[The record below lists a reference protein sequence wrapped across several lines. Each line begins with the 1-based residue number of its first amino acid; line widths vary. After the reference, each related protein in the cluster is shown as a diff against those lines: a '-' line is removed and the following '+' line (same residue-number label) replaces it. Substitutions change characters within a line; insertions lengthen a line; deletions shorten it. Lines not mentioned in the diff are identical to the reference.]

1 MTRMIKRYANR
12 KLYDTE
18 ESHYV
23 SLQDIVALV
32 RDGEDVEV
40 VDSRTGEDLT
50 SVTLAQAMTEEEKS
64 SEGGALP
71 LDVLKELIK
80 RGSESFNEL
89 MRISRLA
96 GKGAVQMAEEGTS
109 KYYRKL
115 VDHGEMSEDEARS
128 YLKLLSKS
136 VTKRRHSLESE
147 IDARIKSYVK
157 ALDLPTRSEI
167 NRIVK
172 KVDSIVGMLDKH
184 ISDLRAP
191 KAGRGKKK

>member
-1 MTRMIKRYANR
+1 MARIIKRYANR

-23 SLQDIVALV
+23 GLQDILSLV
-32 RDGEDVEV
+32 REGEDIEV

-50 SVTLAQAMTEEEKS
+50 SVTLAQAMTGEEKS
-64 SEGGALP
+64 SEGGSLP

-80 RGSESFNEL
+80 RGSESLNEI

-96 GKGAVQMAEEGTS
+96 GKGAVQMAEESTS

-128 YLKLLSKS
+128 YLKLLSRA
-136 VTKRRHSLESE
+136 VTKRRRSLESE
-147 IDARIKSYVK
+147 IDERVKVYVK
-157 ALDLPTRSEI
+157 ALNLPSRSDI
-167 NRIVK
+167 NRIGK
-172 KVDSIVGMLDKH
+172 KVDSIVDKLDSH
-184 ISDLRAP
+184 IVGSGASKQGAR
-191 KAGRGKKK
+191 KRK